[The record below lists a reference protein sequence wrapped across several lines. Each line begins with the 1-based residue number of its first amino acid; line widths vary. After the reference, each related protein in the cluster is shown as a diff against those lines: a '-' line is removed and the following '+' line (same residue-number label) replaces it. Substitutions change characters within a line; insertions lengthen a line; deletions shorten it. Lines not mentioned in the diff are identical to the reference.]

1 MTDQGH
7 DTQRKNDWANRFLE
21 YREQL
26 LSLAWRN
33 LNPVLSRRV
42 SPEYIVQDTLSSACS
57 KLDFFEN
64 RPDIPTY
71 FKLRTLL
78 FQTITA
84 MERKHLQ
91 AAKRDAYKDL
101 DAAGS
106 SDTATQAQISWSR
119 FADTMTG
126 PVTRAARMD
135 RYALLKKALDELPEN
150 DRHILEMRHF
160 DGLGN
165 SECAELLEIQPKA
178 ASIRYVRALQR
189 LREKLT
195 EYTEFRP

>member
-1 MTDQGH
+1 MADKGR
-7 DTQRKNDWANRFLE
+7 DTQWSNDWANHFLE

-26 LSLAWRN
+26 LSLARRN
-33 LNPVLSRRV
+33 LNPVLFRRV
-42 SPEYIVQDTLSSACS
+42 SPEDIVQDTLSSACS

-64 RPDIPTY
+64 RPDIPIY

-91 AAKRDAYKDL
+91 AVKRDAYKDM
-101 DAAGS
+101 DAADNNDMG
-106 SDTATQAQISWSR
+106 TQAQISWSR

-126 PVTRAARMD
+126 PVTSAARMD
-135 RYALLKKALDELPEN
+135 RYALLKKALDELPET
-150 DRHILEMRHF
+150 DRQMLEMRHF

-165 SECAELLEIQPKA
+165 SECADLLKIQPKA
-178 ASIRYVRALQR
+178 ASIRYVRALQK
-189 LREKLT
+189 LRQKLT
-195 EYTEFRP
+195 EYTEFQP